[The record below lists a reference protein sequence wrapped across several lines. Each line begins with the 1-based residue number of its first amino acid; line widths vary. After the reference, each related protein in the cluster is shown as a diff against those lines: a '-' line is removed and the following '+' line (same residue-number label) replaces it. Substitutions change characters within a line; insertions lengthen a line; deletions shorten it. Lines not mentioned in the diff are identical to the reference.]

1 MPAESEEDFLVAMAH
16 IADCKLQ
23 GDDFQEE
30 FFDIKKERNKII
42 DVLLRIA
49 EFRSDESEL

>member
-1 MPAESEEDFLVAMAH
+1 VPADSEEDFLVAMAH